1 VRYEGPD
8 ELRAR
13 IVREVPMWKE
23 LVERAGIGEK

>member
-1 VRYEGPD
+1 
-8 ELRAR
+8 LRAR